1 MNFVIFIY
9 VCVCVMLLLRKFFAL
24 QLNCLNQSRVVSSFQ
39 KRIINTQIFATRIL
53 MNPEYLVYSYI
64 LSFYMSVFCCCC
76 CCCFSFSV
84 EFYNQ
89 SNILLRPINETLSIP
104 SYQEKFFVDSFH
116 FFSLILF
123 FAKDSHNLLIFPTT
137 DFILFNIQFLKWNYI
152 WFKLQKIHRMRNT
165 YKNMSFMRHIIIF
178 NLQYLSIVNRL
189 RNVYY

>member
-1 MNFVIFIY
+1 MCYVAFKKILCFI
-9 VCVCVMLLLRKFFAL
+9 VELFESISCRFFISKTYNKYANIRNKNEL
-24 QLNCLNQSRVVSSFQ
+24 
-39 KRIINTQIFATRIL
+39 L

-76 CCCFSFSV
+76 YCCFSFSV

-178 NLQYLSIVNRL
+178 NL
-189 RNVYY
+189 